1 MSGCAK
7 NYILKKDQSKRYTTT
22 LEQYDF
28 VPYFNIKNKNK
39 RFILHTEAGKY
50 LFFFMAY
57 SLTPEEYKNCLELWR
72 SKNIDGKLVIITFE
86 PLDLGPEQFYD
97 KCLVFKFGI
106 KKKGDSKLFLVN
118 RNLKIE
124 KVYNN
129 IQEIHSPNFLKE
141 FSLIKEKN
149 NTVQSPVYIIQDV
162 ITEELRLKLLKY
174 WEDNKHSTTDTH
186 SKHRIDAY
194 PSKQLEYELDN
205 KLTKSLLP
213 EVKKVYHID
222 VTHRENYKIC
232 CYDSAHKGRFHAH
245 RDTPHPYSHRRY
257 ALVLALNDEFGG
269 GGLRVKEY
277 GDTIYKAPP
286 RAAII
291 FPCMTYHEV
300 VPITEGRRF
309 AIISFLLSEDEVAA
323 KEKHGVKTCV
333 QDMTRY
339 RFKTERDQYNIN
351 LSYIYPLSQ

>member
-57 SLTPEEYKNCLELWR
+57 SLTPEQYKNCLDLWR

-129 IQEIHSPNFLKE
+129 IQEIQSPNFLKE
-141 FSLIKEKN
+141 YSLIKDKN
-149 NTVQSPVYIIQDV
+149 KTVQSPVYIIQDV

-213 EVKKVYHID
+213 EVKKIYHID
-222 VTHRENYKIC
+222 VTHRE
-232 CYDSAHKGRFHAH
+232 
-245 RDTPHPYSHRRY
+245 
-257 ALVLALNDEFGG
+257 
-269 GGLRVKEY
+269 
-277 GDTIYKAPP
+277 
-286 RAAII
+286 
-291 FPCMTYHEV
+291 
-300 VPITEGRRF
+300 
-309 AIISFLLSEDEVAA
+309 
-323 KEKHGVKTCV
+323 
-333 QDMTRY
+333 
-339 RFKTERDQYNIN
+339 
-351 LSYIYPLSQ
+351 

>member
-7 NYILKKDQSKRYTTT
+7 NYILKKDPSKKYTST

-28 VPYFNIKNKNK
+28 IPYFNIKNKNK

-50 LFFFMAY
+50 LFFFMTY
-57 SLTPEEYKNCLELWR
+57 SLTKEEYQKCFEIWK
-72 SKNIDGKLVIITFE
+72 SKGIDGKLVILTFE
-86 PLDLGPEQFYD
+86 SLDVGPNQFYD

-106 KKKGDSKLFLVN
+106 KKMGDSKLFLVN

-124 KVYNN
+124 QVYNN
-129 IQEIHSPNFLKE
+129 INDINSPNFLKE
-141 FSLIKEKN
+141 YSLIVEKN
-149 NTVQSPVYIIQDV
+149 KTVQSPVYIIQDV
-162 ITEELRLKLLKY
+162 ITEEMRLRILKY
-174 WEDNKHSTTDTH
+174 WENNKHNTTDTH

-194 PSKQLEYELDN
+194 PDKRLEFDIDN

-213 EVKKVYHID
+213 ELKKVYHID

-232 CYDSAHKGRFHAH
+232 CYDGEHQGRFHAH

-257 ALVLALNDEFGG
+257 ALVLALNDEFSG

-286 RAAII
+286 RSAIV

-300 VPITEGRRF
+300 VPITEGKRF
-309 AIISFLLSEDEVAA
+309 AIISFLLTEDEVAA
-323 KEKHGVKTCV
+323 KERHGVKTCV
-333 QDMTRY
+333 EDMTRY
-339 RFKTERDQYNIN
+339 KFKTERDQYNIN
-351 LSYIYPLSQ
+351 LSYIYPLSK